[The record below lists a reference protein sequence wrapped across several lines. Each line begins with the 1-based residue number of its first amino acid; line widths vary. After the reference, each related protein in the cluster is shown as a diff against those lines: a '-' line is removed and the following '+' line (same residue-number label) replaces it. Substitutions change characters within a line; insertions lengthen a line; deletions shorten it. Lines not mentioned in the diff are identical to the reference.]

1 MGFLFDFLGNIF
13 GYVLWFLFDIV
24 SNYAIAMV
32 LFVILVN
39 IIMLPFTIK
48 RQKTTALQSRVNV
61 KEQELRKKYE
71 KNPRKYNEE
80 RALLYEKEGFD
91 PMAGCFSTM
100 ILPLVLW
107 SGIFGAITKPLEN
120 TLHIPSEKV
129 SQAVKILSEVPELK
143 DKKISYDQLQLV
155 KYYDNIKNNLN
166 MLSSEELLDVEEYS
180 HGFNFFG
187 INLLSTPNNSNFS
200 EFVWV
205 ITLLCLLGSL
215 LTLYS
220 NKIVQKSSGVVAQQA
235 EGCMKFLPYSTLFIM
250 TYLSW
255 TVPAAVGLYWF
266 LNSAVGAIQSI
277 ILSKY
282 YNIYNIN
289 AKNEAARLA
298 LLEQL
303 EQQESLNNN
312 LSISEEVKK

>member
-1 MGFLFDFLGNIF
+1 MGFFDFLGNIF
-13 GYVLWFLFDIV
+13 GYILWFLFDIV
-24 SNYAIAMV
+24 SNYAIAII

-39 IIMLPFTIK
+39 VIMLPFTIK
-48 RQKTTALQSRVNV
+48 RQKTAALQARINA

-71 KNPRKYNEE
+71 KNPRKFNEE
-80 RALLYEKEGFD
+80 KALLYEKEGID
-91 PMAGCFSTM
+91 PMVGCFSAM
-100 ILPLVLW
+100 VLPLVLW
-107 SGIFGAITKPLEN
+107 SGIFGAITKPLGN

-129 SQAVKILSEVPELK
+129 SQAVKILSEVPDLK

-155 KYYDNIKNNLN
+155 KYYDSIKNDLN
-166 MLSSEELLDVEEYS
+166 MLNSEELADVEEYS

-187 INLLSTPNNSNFS
+187 INLLNTPNSSNFS

-205 ITLLCLLGSL
+205 ITLLCLIGSL

-220 NKIVQKSSGVVAQQA
+220 NRVVQRSSGVMTQQA

-250 TYLSW
+250 TYFSW

-266 LNSAVGAIQSI
+266 LNSVVGAIQNI

-282 YNIYNIN
+282 YNIYIIN

-298 LLEQL
+298 LLEQI
-303 EQQESLNNN
+303 EQQENLNI
-312 LSISEEVKK
+312 LEEVKK